1 MTAPQSAAF
10 WIWYNTGLRK
20 SGKRSFK
27 AAAKMLGRNP
37 DTLRKWAAEY
47 GWEKKA
53 EEADQEVE
61 TKLEERV
68 FGRIIKDA
76 EEAIGRQQ
84 ELIAKIYGK
93 IEEAIDGWVITPSLA
108 IELMKYE
115 RTLDERI
122 DQGNAGFDLA
132 ILLRHASPEVRSE
145 LHKLNGRLHR
155 EGHLDLHRP
164 QLGDPGT
171 DRG

>member
-27 AAAKMLGRNP
+27 AAAKILGRNP

-61 TKLEERV
+61 TKLDELVIDAVIENADQV
-68 FGRIIKDA
+68 IK
-76 EEAIGRQQ
+76 RQRH
-84 ELIAKIYGK
+84 LIARFYGK
-93 IEEAIDGWVITPSLA
+93 IEKLLDDWEPSFSQMLELMRYEKSLDEDQGAGPGAGFSLA
-108 IELMKYE
+108 V
-115 RTLDERI
+115 
-122 DQGNAGFDLA
+122 
-132 ILLRHASPEVRSE
+132 LLQHAKPEVRSE
-145 LHKLNGRLHR
+145 LHELNGRLRR
-155 EGHLDLHRP
+155 EGRLDL
-164 QLGDPGT
+164 LGTGVGHPSSN
-171 DRG
+171 